1 MSKEKY
7 DITDNELKDFFNKYN
22 LIELESF
29 NLIFEYCYDYDIT
42 DVLKIARIVYNEKY
56 NSCADEFETPIRHM
70 TFKTS
75 DIKEKN
81 NLLNDKELKFL
92 YDLTESAVMC
102 LESIKH
108 FDVEAEII
116 DLSKLDDSISTEIE
130 NRKNSKKVKSKK
142 R

>member
-42 DVLKIARIVYNEKY
+42 DVLKIARIVYKEKY
-56 NSCADEFETPIRHM
+56 NSCADEFEVPIRHM
-70 TFKTS
+70 NFKTS

-92 YDLTESAVMC
+92 YNLTESAVMC

-108 FDVEAEII
+108 FDVEAELI
-116 DLSKLDDSISTEIE
+116 DLSKLDDSISAEIE
-130 NRKNSKKVKSKK
+130 NRNNSKKVKSKK